1 VTTHIALLRGINVGG
16 NNLIPMAK
24 LVSMLED
31 LGFTGAKTLLQSGN
45 AVFAGGRKTG
55 SALEAHL
62 EKECK
67 TRIGPAVDWIVRT
80 ADEWNEVI
88 DENPMPKE
96 AAKDPSHYL
105 VHFLKSAPTAAQ
117 VSALS
122 SAIPGRETVRAK
134 GRHLYLVYP
143 DGIGKSK
150 LNMALIERK
159 LGCSGTARNW
169 NTVLKLQA
177 LAAASG

>member
-1 VTTHIALLRGINVGG
+1 MTRHIGLLRGINVGG
-16 NNLIPMAK
+16 NNLIPMAQ
-24 LVSMLED
+24 LRAMLEE
-31 LGFTGAKTLLQSGN
+31 LGFEGAETLLQSGN
-45 AVFAGGRKTG
+45 VVFSGGRKSG

-67 TRIGPAVDWIVRT
+67 ARIGPAVDWIVRT
-80 ADEWNEVI
+80 ADEWDEVI
-88 DENPMPKE
+88 AANPLPKE

-105 VHFLKSAPTAAQ
+105 VHFLKTAPTAAQ
-117 VSALS
+117 VKALTG
-122 SAIPGRETVRAK
+122 AISGPEIVRAK

-150 LNMALIERK
+150 LNMTLIERK

-177 LAAASG
+177 LARAR

>member
-1 VTTHIALLRGINVGG
+1 MTRHIGLLRGINVGG
-16 NNLIPMAK
+16 KNLIPMAR
-24 LVSMLED
+24 LRAMLGE
-31 LGFTGAKTLLQSGN
+31 LGFEGAETILQSGN
-45 AVFAGGRKTG
+45 VVFSGSGKKG

-62 EKECK
+62 EKECAA
-67 TRIGPAVDWIVRT
+67 RLGPAVDWIVRT
-80 ADEWNEVI
+80 AEEWDEVI
-88 DENPMPKE
+88 DANPLPKE

-117 VSALS
+117 VKALA
-122 SAIPGRETVRAK
+122 SAIPGREVVRAQ

-169 NTVLKLQA
+169 NTVLKLQS
-177 LAAASG
+177 LARAR